1 MKPFVLAVLFFFIG
15 IHHALGQD
23 SFVLI
28 SAKMFDPD
36 QKIVLSAMNGWVFKK
51 GNNTSWAEQKINTD
65 DWDKI
70 KPTQLSAALADRSG
84 RVEGWFRC
92 RIKLDHDVASTSLS
106 IGRGGWAA
114 TDLYIDGNLVFSF
127 GNTSI
132 DTRTYKEYNPIDK
145 LFLPIN
151 WRPGEDHILALHF
164 VDYIAPLSFGLL
176 KSATI
181 GATRSQSQGLS
192 ALLAFA
198 GPKYNLSVSL
208 TSRETLVYRTVWI
221 SVTIFLALLSW
232 LLFFLNEQEK
242 KNLMLISIYCSFS
255 AMQNLTRIF
264 LNNEHVSFLTYR
276 LNDLLFK
283 GCGWML
289 LVLTFIIAKKILNF
303 KNPRSIKSFL
313 IVYSF
318 VGTFSIFFNWFNK
331 LLYASVIASFLFY
344 AYILVSD
351 RKKLKGSQWSIVAG
365 LSLPGLFMV
374 LFIIFNFNGYNSNNW
389 QLLLTG
395 VYFSFPLSL
404 LVYISLRF
412 REIIRETQEKAHQ
425 VVEITKEREEQ
436 VLKQQKIHKEL
447 LELEAQ
453 ALRAQMN
460 PHFIYNCMNSIKALI
475 QNNEKR
481 QSIEYLTSFSK
492 LIRTLFQNSD
502 KRQISLYDEI
512 ETCRLYV
519 QLESMRLN
527 GKLKYEFIIEPDLDL
542 KSVMVPAMIVQP
554 FIENAIWHGI
564 VPKDGGVIN
573 VSVKRNED
581 NITCEVDDDGIGRER
596 SRLNKPFSQVT
607 HVSKGVHLSRQRLDL
622 EKVLN
627 HNYSSIEIIDKVKN
641 NLATGTRVILTFNL
655 N

>member
-1 MKPFVLAVLFFFIG
+1 
-15 IHHALGQD
+15 
-23 SFVLI
+23 
-28 SAKMFDPD
+28 
-36 QKIVLSAMNGWVFKK
+36 
-51 GNNTSWAEQKINTD
+51 
-65 DWDKI
+65 
-70 KPTQLSAALADRSG
+70 
-84 RVEGWFRC
+84 
-92 RIKLDHDVASTSLS
+92 
-106 IGRGGWAA
+106 
-114 TDLYIDGNLVFSF
+114 
-127 GNTSI
+127 
-132 DTRTYKEYNPIDK
+132 
-145 LFLPIN
+145 
-151 WRPGEDHILALHF
+151 
-164 VDYIAPLSFGLL
+164 
-176 KSATI
+176 
-181 GATRSQSQGLS
+181 
-192 ALLAFA
+192 
-198 GPKYNLSVSL
+198 
-208 TSRETLVYRTVWI
+208 
-221 SVTIFLALLSW
+221 
-232 LLFFLNEQEK
+232 
-242 KNLMLISIYCSFS
+242 
-255 AMQNLTRIF
+255 
-264 LNNEHVSFLTYR
+264 
-276 LNDLLFK
+276 
-283 GCGWML
+283 ML

-365 LSLPGLFMV
+365 LSLPVLFMV

-492 LIRTLFQNSD
+492 LMRTLFQNSD

>member
-1 MKPFVLAVLFFFIG
+1 MKPFILAVLFFFTG
-15 IHHALGQD
+15 IRQALGQE
-23 SFVLI
+23 SPVLI
-28 SAKMFDPD
+28 STKMFDPD
-36 QKIVLSAMNGWVFKK
+36 QKIVLSEMNGWVFKK
-51 GNNTSWAEQKINTD
+51 GNDTSWAEQKIKTD

-70 KPTQLSAALADRSG
+70 KPTELSAALADSSG
-84 RVEGWFRC
+84 RVEGWLRFK
-92 RIKLDHDVASTSLS
+92 IKLDYDLAGTALS

-114 TDLYIDGNLVFSF
+114 TDLYVDGNFLYSF
-127 GNTSI
+127 GNTSRHI
-132 DTRTYKEYNPIDK
+132 KTYREYNPIDK

-151 WRPGEDHILALHF
+151 WRPGQEHVLALHF
-164 VDYIAPLSFGLL
+164 VDYTAPLSIGLL
-176 KSATI
+176 KSATV

-192 ALLAFA
+192 SLLSVA

-283 GCGWML
+283 ACGWML

-303 KNPRSIKSFL
+303 KSTRGLKPFL
-313 IVYSF
+313 IVFSV
-318 VGTFSIFFNWFNK
+318 VGAFCIFFNYFNK
-331 LLYASVIASFLFY
+331 LLYASVIASFFFY

-365 LSLPGLFMV
+365 LSLPVLFMV
-374 LFIIFNFNGYNSNNW
+374 LFIIFNFKGYNSNNW

-527 GKLKYEFIIEPDLDL
+527 GKLKYDFSIDPDLDL

-564 VPKDGGVIN
+564 VPKDGGIIN

-581 NITCEVDDDGIGRER
+581 IITCEVDDDGIGRER
-596 SRLNKPFSQVT
+596 SKRNKPFSSVT
-607 HVSKGVHLSRQRLDL
+607 HESKGVHLSRQRLDL

-627 HNYSSIEIIDKVKN
+627 RNYASIEIIDKVEH
-641 NLATGTRVILTFNL
+641 NLPKGTRVILCFNL

>member
-51 GNNTSWAEQKINTD
+51 GNDTSWAEQKIKTD

-70 KPTQLSAALADRSG
+70 KPTELSAALADSSG
-84 RVEGWFRC
+84 RVEGWLRFK
-92 RIKLDHDVASTSLS
+92 IKLDYDLAGTALS

-114 TDLYIDGNLVFSF
+114 TDLYVDGNFLYSF
-127 GNTSI
+127 GNTSRHI
-132 DTRTYKEYNPIDK
+132 KTYREYNPIDK

-365 LSLPGLFMV
+365 LSLPVLFMV